1 MVDATH
7 AYYLKVLYY
16 KIAVFV
22 RLLRQS
28 NTCYVSKE

>member
-1 MVDATH
+1 MVNTSH
-7 AYYLKVLYY
+7 AYYLKVLYC

-28 NTCYVSKE
+28 NTCYAPN